1 MVGAFPLRLTPM
13 RDGVDSKT
21 GYKRVLVVTGS
32 DNLDLSRQSLSYFF
46 LSMDAASTLLI
57 SISNRLVFSGF
68 LMNSE
73 PEMTHQY

>member
-32 DNLDLSRQSLSYFF
+32 NNLDLSRQSFSYFF
-46 LSMDAASTLLI
+46 YLWMQQ
-57 SISNRLVFSGF
+57 V
-68 LMNSE
+68 
-73 PEMTHQY
+73 PY

>member
-32 DNLDLSRQSLSYFF
+32 NNLDLSRQSLSYFF
-46 LSMDAASTLLI
+46 FYLWMQQ
-57 SISNRLVFSGF
+57 V
-68 LMNSE
+68 
-73 PEMTHQY
+73 PY